1 MTTTP
6 LALVDAL
13 QTTLEAEHAAVYLYG
28 VLGART
34 SASAQPQLYADVSAG
49 YAAHR
54 ARRDR
59 LRTVLADAGEVPVAA
74 EPAYELPGPL
84 GSTAQVTRAAREIER
99 SCATT
104 YAWLVANAVGDQ
116 RRWAVTALTD
126 AAVRELTFRG
136 SPEIFPGAGEYA
148 DR

>member
-1 MTTTP
+1 MT
-6 LALVDAL
+6 LADAL
-13 QTTLEAEHAAVYLYG
+13 QTTLEAEHAAVYVYG

-34 SASAQPQLYADVSAG
+34 SASAEPLLYGDLVAAYS
-49 YAAHR
+49 AHR
-54 ARRDR
+54 GRRDQ
-59 LRTVLADAGEVPVAA
+59 LRTMLHDLGETPVAA
-74 EPAYELPGPL
+74 EPAYELPSPL
-84 GSTAQVTRAAREIER
+84 RTPAQVTRAAREIEA

-104 YAWLVANAVGDQ
+104 YAWLVANAVGDD
-116 RRWAVTALTD
+116 RRWAVNALTN

>member
-1 MTTTP
+1 MT
-6 LALVDAL
+6 LADAL
-13 QTTLEAEHAAVYLYG
+13 QTTLEAEHAAVYVYG

-34 SASAQPQLYADVSAG
+34 SASADPQLYGDLVAG
-49 YAAHR
+49 YSAHR
-54 ARRDR
+54 GRRDQ
-59 LRTVLADAGEVPVAA
+59 LRTMLHDLGETPVAA
-74 EPAYELPGPL
+74 EPAYEIPSPL
-84 GSTAQVTRAAREIER
+84 RTPAQVTRAAREVEA

-104 YAWLVANAVGDQ
+104 YAWLVANAVGDD
-116 RRWAVTALTD
+116 RMWAVNALTN